1 MTNPLLNSVLLLPL
15 CCFQLVVGIEYPYA
29 SADTSAYHFQADTLT
44 TKSSSTLPHH
54 SKAKLVEFEF
64 EHEDVDAWMDE
75 WELETSSLSS
85 SSSSSYSPPMSRLS
99 VHLEQSITTRTA
111 AIDKN
116 HYDDDDD
123 KINNNNNNAL
133 MTLNKSLLKKTGTTI
148 AGCCVDQHVIL
159 AADTRATEETMV
171 ADKTCQ
177 KLHPLAR
184 NAWCAGAGTSADL
197 DHLTKECMYS
207 MALQSLQQ
215 QSIGNDDNDN
225 DNSKG
230 SLELHQEQDGT
241 DLLFLGSVSIHQLC
255 RFFQESL
262 FQAGGQLGAN
272 LILGGVSEGKAYLRA
287 LHPHGSMDIDL
298 PFAALGS
305 GGLAA
310 MGILEDG
317 YASINTVEDG
327 IALCQQAIVAGIK
340 NDLGSGSQ
348 VDICVMYPNGTSK
361 LQRCVVP
368 EETLQDEFR
377 SSSKSIAA
385 AALPKAEEATMPSIG
400 VNGFGN
406 LPFAIESK
414 KIRLVSVEESEEE
427 RLAKW
432 NSILGLLL

>member
-1 MTNPLLNSVLLLPL
+1 MTNPLLNSFLLIPL
-15 CCFQLVVGIEYPYA
+15 CFQLVVGIEYPYA

-54 SKAKLVEFEF
+54 SKAKIVEF

-116 HYDDDDD
+116 HYGDDD
-123 KINNNNNNAL
+123 KTNNNAL

-207 MALQSLQQ
+207 MAFQSLQQ
-215 QSIGNDDNDN
+215 QSIGNDDTDTDNNNDN
-225 DNSKG
+225 NSKS

-272 LILGGVSEGKAYLRA
+272 LILGGVYEGKAYLRA

-298 PFAALGS
+298 PFTALGS

-310 MGILEDG
+310 MGVLENG

-327 IALCQQAIVAGIK
+327 IALCQRAIVAGIK

-348 VDICVMYPNGTSK
+348 VDVCVVYPNGTSK

-377 SSSKSIAA
+377 SSSSKNITA
-385 AALPKAEEATMPSIG
+385 AALSKAKEATMPSIG

>member
-1 MTNPLLNSVLLLPL
+1 MRNPLLNSILLLPL
-15 CCFQLVVGIEYPYA
+15 CFQLVVGIEYPYA
-29 SADTSAYHFQADTLT
+29 SADTSAYHFHADTLT

-54 SKAKLVEFEF
+54 SKAKLVEFEN
-64 EHEDVDAWMDE
+64 EDVDAWMDE

-85 SSSSSYSPPMSRLS
+85 SLSSSPSYSPPMSRLS

-123 KINNNNNNAL
+123 KTNKSGL

-148 AGCCVDQHVIL
+148 AGCCVDRHVIL
-159 AADTRATEETMV
+159 AADTRATAETIV
-171 ADKTCQ
+171 ADKFCQ

-184 NAWCAGAGTSADL
+184 NAWCAGAGTSSDL

-215 QSIGNDDNDN
+215 QSIGNGNTH
-225 DNSKG
+225 DNSK
-230 SLELHQEQDGT
+230 STMELHQEQDGT
-241 DLLFLGSVSIHQLC
+241 DLLFLGSVSIQQLC

-262 FQAGGQLGAN
+262 FQAGGQLGVN
-272 LILGGVSEGKAYLRA
+272 LILGGVYEGKAYLRA

-298 PFAALGS
+298 PFTALGS

-310 MGILEDG
+310 MGVLENG
-317 YASINTVEDG
+317 YASINTVEEG
-327 IALCQQAIVAGIK
+327 IALCQQAIVAGIR

-348 VDICVMYPNGTSK
+348 VDVCVMYPDGTSK

-368 EETLQDEFR
+368 EETLEDEFL
-377 SSSKSIAA
+377 SSSSSETIAA
-385 AALPKAEEATMPSIG
+385 ADALSKAKEATTPSIG

-414 KIRLVSVEESEEE
+414 KIRLVNLEESEEE

-432 NSILGLLL
+432 NSILGLLP